1 MKKKFIALAA
11 ISLTMLTACSSQNQ
25 TGKFAEKAKLSE
37 NEKAFTWWSERSK
50 PFGTLEYLEISES
63 EANDLMKDKFALKIP
78 HFFAAAKSII
88 EEDLHVD
95 KAERESDVYNLV
107 ASGND
112 LVFSTLIKLKDSEGK
127 YLSYG
132 KVVLKY
138 QYVAIQKQVKL
149 LSQEVS
155 IYNLSED
162 ETYQGK
168 DSMAVLEK
176 LSSLMKLKDQD
187 KLLTKFSEETKE
199 NQNNIGKEISLYRTL
214 DQAYKNN
221 SFGKNL
227 VVTFN
232 GAGGI
237 KIIEA
242 AISDYR
248 L

>member
-1 MKKKFIALAA
+1 MKKKLILLATVTLA
-11 ISLTMLTACSSQNQ
+11 VLTACQS
-25 TGKFAEKAKLSE
+25 GKNTAKTKLAEDE
-37 NEKAFTWWSERSK
+37 QVFTWWADRSK
-50 PFGTLEYLEISES
+50 PFGNLEYLEISEK
-63 EANDLMKDKFALKIP
+63 EATELMANKFELKIP
-78 HFFAAAKSII
+78 RFFDVAKEII
-88 EEDLHVD
+88 EDDLVSD
-95 KAERESDVYNLV
+95 AVQREPDIYNVV

-112 LVFSTLIKLKDSEGK
+112 LVLSSLIKIKDAKGS

-132 KVVLKY
+132 KIELKY
-138 QYVAIQKQVKL
+138 QYMGLQKKVKL

-162 ETYQGK
+162 ETYHGK
-168 DSMAVLEK
+168 DATAVLK
-176 LSSLMKLKDQD
+176 QLSSLMKLKDQD
-187 KLLTKFSEETKE
+187 KLLTKFTEETKE
-199 NQNNIGKEISLYRTL
+199 SQNNVGKEISLYRTL
-214 DQAYKNN
+214 DKAYKNN